1 MLPEFQ
7 LWLAMTEIFARN
19 GLDDE
24 WPLPIS
30 EVSRASPKKNQRG
43 KTDDSA
49 PTERSKCLRLFIYL
63 DSFFL

>member
-7 LWLAMTEIFARN
+7 LWLAMSEISARN

-30 EVSRASPKKNQRG
+30 EISGASPKK
-43 KTDDSA
+43 KSA
-49 PTERSKCLRLFIYL
+49 RKN
-63 DSFFL
+63 